1 MATYVLGN
9 THLKRLPSNKCYEY
23 LEVSGY
29 FCDKYANSY
38 KSQLKEKIKIDEYTN
53 DFVNS
58 LCKISFS
65 YEGTTDCT
73 EYCNCLYFKIGDTLY
88 NVLNK
93 GNDFSNI
100 IQILNSISAEIRENR
115 KCKCSFLENIGK
127 HDFNKMKIVYDY
139 LKDYKTLESNLQ
151 FDNVMCD
158 QDYKEHLEKAS
169 SNYEQVYSECV
180 TNNPQPYCPT
190 HHKMLPNFNEQK
202 LKPLNCEKTDVKLD
216 YPPSGTYE
224 LELEDVLETSDGE
237 TTPTSAIFFSIF
249 LPFLGICFFLLYK
262 FTLFGPWI
270 QNKVLNKSIKTSC
283 LNEIRTYNIRGYN
296 FDHDQINFEG
306 EQINLNY
313 QSS

>member
-1 MATYVLGN
+1 
-9 THLKRLPSNKCYEY
+9 
-23 LEVSGY
+23 
-29 FCDKYANSY
+29 
-38 KSQLKEKIKIDEYTN
+38 
-53 DFVNS
+53 
-58 LCKISFS
+58 
-65 YEGTTDCT
+65 
-73 EYCNCLYFKIGDTLY
+73 
-88 NVLNK
+88 
-93 GNDFSNI
+93 
-100 IQILNSISAEIRENR
+100 
-115 KCKCSFLENIGK
+115 
-127 HDFNKMKIVYDY
+127 MKIVYDY

-262 FTLFGPWI
+262 VIT
-270 QNKVLNKSIKTSC
+270 NR
-283 LNEIRTYNIRGYN
+283 IRK
-296 FDHDQINFEG
+296 
-306 EQINLNY
+306 
-313 QSS
+313 